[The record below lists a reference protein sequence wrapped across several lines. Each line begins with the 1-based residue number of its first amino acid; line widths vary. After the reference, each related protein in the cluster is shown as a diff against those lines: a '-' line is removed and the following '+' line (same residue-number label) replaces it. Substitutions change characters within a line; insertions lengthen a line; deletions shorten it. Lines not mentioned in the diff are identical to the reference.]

1 MNNKQIKNNIAITGE
16 MNLQGRVTAIGGL
29 ELKILG
35 GIKAGVTTF
44 IFPKENVKQYDLFL
58 EKYKDKNVVPE
69 GISFIPVETIQEVLD
84 MVFV

>member
-1 MNNKQIKNNIAITGE
+1 

-44 IFPKENVKQYDLFL
+44 IFPKENVKHYNLFL

-69 GISFIPVETIQEVLD
+69 GISFIPVETIEEVLD
-84 MVFV
+84 IIFV